1 MLLLTVLGRLMFKRQ
16 AVATAVTGRWRKRR
30 SSAVR
35 TLVAETLV
43 LAKTHGYV
51 EKIEDELERELQRD
65 FSDPPQE
72 KIKRWRRKG
81 DMVFKS
87 KHMLLT
93 VVLLCI
99 VDCALVLGELALDL
113 YKVKA
118 SLEDS
123 DKLTTV
129 TERFLSDIVV
139 YHPILTN
146 RKPQEIY
153 TMILDSRISWPIL
166 TENSSGL
173 NQSYT
178 HIALCKNVNSSFAL
192 STYWVQ
198 DATLQENGSSL
209 VPDTGDSFAHIKSNV
224 EIIGKI
230 AHIFHYCSIAI
241 LSLIMIE
248 TILKAICA
256 GRSFFHRKIEVF
268 DAFVVVVSFIM
279 DFSFLVFLSDID
291 TKDFV
296 FILAILLPWRVIR
309 VVNSL
314 IVSVKD
320 HEHFRLKL
328 VYKRKKKIQG
338 NLRDTE
344 SLLQKYMTQVTA
356 LQRLCIMEGIE
367 EWKIDKYLK
376 NEELSKPPTPSKRKF
391 KFKFEDSI
399 FHMQGFNRAPRC
411 SLPALDFHGI
421 KLPSK
426 SRISL
431 PSVANSIKHHIS
443 KNLPSR
449 RASLAAIE
457 LHASS
462 KHANGDV
469 RRRKLKSED
478 LGTMHEEESEYDE
491 SPSLSRA
498 TSTSGEVFGRVSV
511 SSSVD
516 SDRTLA
522 EGSRHNSINADDER
536 ANIAKIQ
543 ADAKRRH
550 SESNLDKNK
559 VSFNYKDLRTIISF
573 KTPCGKTLTKPQ
585 RPSSSKL
592 PDEKD
597 IDTDQISMDDTSI
610 SFIDE
615 DTNSSGKRK
624 LSIRHSKSS
633 DAVLDINK
641 QVKRVGIKR
650 HESDGDSDF
659 QCNGSAQV
667 YGGDDDDDDDDDDDG
682 DGDGVIKCDSV
693 DDCDQTQ

>member
-1 MLLLTVLGRLMFKRQ
+1 MVLPKHAYSHQTRC
-16 AVATAVTGRWRKRR
+16 
-30 SSAVR
+30 VR

-65 FSDPPQE
+65 F
-72 KIKRWRRKG
+72 
-81 DMVFKS
+81 
-87 KHMLLT
+87 T
-93 VVLLCI
+93 
-99 VDCALVLGELALDL
+99 
-113 YKVKA
+113 

-209 VPDTGDSFAHIKSNV
+209 VPDTGDSFAHIKSN
-224 EIIGKI
+224 
-230 AHIFHYCSIAI
+230 
-241 LSLIMIE
+241 